1 MWLYAKEPSRR
12 PFPDFLPR
20 GVHGHAGVVGVLC
33 LASWSGERLAGR
45 KELSAQVLAELQA
58 SLISQLARLSQ
69 S

>member
-1 MWLYAKEPSRR
+1 
-12 PFPDFLPR
+12 
-20 GVHGHAGVVGVLC
+20 VHGHAGVVGVLC